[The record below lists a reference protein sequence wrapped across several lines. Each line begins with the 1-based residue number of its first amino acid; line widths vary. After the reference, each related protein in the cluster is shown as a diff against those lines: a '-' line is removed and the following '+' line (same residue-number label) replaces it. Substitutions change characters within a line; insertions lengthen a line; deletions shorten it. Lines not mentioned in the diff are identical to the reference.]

1 MSTPPPLT
9 GPPRALA
16 RLQFH
21 AGFTLDDATALVDYY
36 ADLGI
41 SHLYA
46 SPLLRAKPGSSHGY
60 DVIDPHQINPELGGE
75 PALRRLVAR
84 LRERGMGLVLD
95 IVPNHMYAGAG
106 NAWWMDVLR
115 NGRGSRY
122 AGYFDIDWNSADPLV
137 RGHVLLPILGKP
149 YAQALREGDV
159 RLGFDGGA
167 DAFALFVH
175 DTPLPLSPETLEAL
189 RGAGRR
195 DDAMAGHDA
204 ATAQGLAALDALI
217 ERQHYRLVLWKLAND
232 IIDYRRFF
240 DINEL
245 VGLRQERT
253 RVFEDSHALIFRLYA
268 EGLIDGVR
276 VDHVDGL
283 ADPHRYCRQLRHRL
297 RRLQKQRPADAW
309 RGGAYIVVEK
319 ILAEGEHL
327 RQAWRMD
334 GTTGYE
340 FMDQVGALLHNHAG
354 KRELTETWQSISG
367 ERSDFA
373 EVARAARRQILVD
386 SFEAELNRTARAL
399 FDAARAEAA
408 TRDVS
413 LAAIRRVL
421 VELLVVFPVYR
432 TYAGGLGRDAEDEA
446 VFQYAYAQAR
456 RHVRLEDRELLS
468 AVSAWLG
475 GQPPR
480 QLPPGGVR
488 QARERAMRIFQQATS
503 PMAAKAVEDTA
514 CYRYGCLLSRNE
526 VGADPAVLAIDIETF
541 HSRCIERVRRYPH
554 NLLATATHD
563 HKRGEDARARLA
575 VLSQPQVAGQWA
587 STVEHWR
594 QRNAALRNAEEGAPS
609 AADEYMLYQTL
620 VGSWPLQLAPD
631 DPAGLGAF
639 AERVAQWQRKALR
652 EAKRRSRW
660 TLPNE
665 PYEDACE
672 AFLNGLLAPGNGFA
686 AELHAF
692 VQRIAAAGAAN
703 SLAQV
708 VLKLSTPGVPDTYQG
723 TEFWDLSLVDP
734 DNRRPVD
741 FDARRQALA
750 AAPPLDA
757 LLRHWRDGHIKMHL
771 IRRLLQLRT
780 QARAVFAQGD
790 YQPLRI
796 GSPALQANS
805 HLLAFR
811 RQAQGQTLIV
821 LVLRHLGAMLLD
833 AATPELSQAGLAEW
847 LPASARIHGVQPGR
861 YRDVL
866 SGKEADVGESLE
878 AGDWLHPL
886 PVAVLVAQPAPAWR
900 HGEPSLLAGPAA
912 AGAYTRTER
921 LFRDSST
928 WR

>member
-1 MSTPPPLT
+1 MSTAPPPA

-21 AGFTLDDATALVDYY
+21 AGFTLDDAAALVDYY
-36 ADLGI
+36 AELGI

-46 SPLLRAKPGSSHGY
+46 SPLLRARPGSTHGY
-60 DVIDPHQINPELGGE
+60 DVIDPHQLNPELGGE

-84 LRERGMGLVLD
+84 LRQHGMGLVLD

-115 NGRGSRY
+115 HGRASRY
-122 AGYFDIDWNSADPLV
+122 AGYFDIDWASPDPLV

-159 RLGFDGGA
+159 RLGFDQPTN
-167 DAFALFVH
+167 AFALFVY
-175 DTPLPLSPETLEAL
+175 DTPLPLSPASLEAV
-189 RGAGRR
+189 RGAGQR
-195 DDAMAGHDA
+195 DAVIAAHDA
-204 ATAQGLAALDALI
+204 STEPGLAALAALI
-217 ERQHYRLVLWKLAND
+217 DRQPYRLVWWKLAND
-232 IIDYRRFF
+232 IVDYRRFF

-297 RRLQKQRPADAW
+297 RRLQRQRPADAW
-309 RGGAYIVVEK
+309 RGGAYVVVEK

-340 FMDQVGALLHNHAG
+340 FMDQVGALLHDRAG
-354 KRELTETWQSISG
+354 EAALTVTWQAISG
-367 ERSDFA
+367 ERSGFA

-399 FDAARAEAA
+399 FDAARAELA

-421 VELLVVFPVYR
+421 VELLVHFPVYR
-432 TYAGGLGRDAEDEA
+432 TYAGGLGRDAADEA
-446 VFQYAYAQAR
+446 VFQYADAQAR
-456 RHVRLEDRELLS
+456 RHVRLEDRELLQ
-468 AVSAWLG
+468 AVSEWLG

-514 CYRYGCLLSRNE
+514 CYRYGRLLSRNE
-526 VGADPAVLAIDIETF
+526 VGADPAVLAIDVAAF
-541 HSRCIERVRRYPH
+541 HDACAERAARYPH

-575 VLSQPQVAGQWA
+575 VLSQPQVAGLWA
-587 STVEHWR
+587 STVARWR
-594 QRNAALRNAEEGAPS
+594 ERNASLRNAEEGAPS

-620 VGSWPLQLAPD
+620 VGSWPLDLAPD
-631 DPAGLGAF
+631 DRSGLDAF
-639 AERVAQWQRKALR
+639 AGRVAQWQRKALR

-665 PYEDACE
+665 PYEEACE
-672 AFLNGLLAPGNGFA
+672 AFLHGLLGPGHGFA
-686 AELHAF
+686 MELHAF

-708 VLKLSTPGVPDTYQG
+708 ALKLTTPGVPDTYQG

-741 FDARRQALA
+741 FGARRQALA
-750 AAPPLDA
+750 TQASLGER
-757 LLRHWRDGHIKMHL
+757 LRHWRDGHLKLHL
-771 IRRLLQLRT
+771 IHRLLQLRR
-780 QARAVFAQGD
+780 QAPLVFAQGD
-790 YQPLRI
+790 YQPLPVDA
-796 GSPALQANS
+796 PAPAAQAR
-805 HLLAFR
+805 LLAFR
-811 RQAQGQTLIV
+811 RQAQGQTVIV
-821 LVLRHLGAMLLD
+821 LVLRRLGALLLD
-833 AATPELSQAGLAEW
+833 APAPAALAQW
-847 LPASARIHGVQPGR
+847 LPAPTRVHGVPPGR

-866 SGKEADVGESLE
+866 SGREAELGNSLE

-886 PVAVLVAQPAPAWR
+886 PVAVLLAAQVPSCDLSVGCSSGASLEDGVCEANQPPRAPNKPA
-900 HGEPSLLAGPAA
+900 
-912 AGAYTRTER
+912 
-921 LFRDSST
+921 
-928 WR
+928 